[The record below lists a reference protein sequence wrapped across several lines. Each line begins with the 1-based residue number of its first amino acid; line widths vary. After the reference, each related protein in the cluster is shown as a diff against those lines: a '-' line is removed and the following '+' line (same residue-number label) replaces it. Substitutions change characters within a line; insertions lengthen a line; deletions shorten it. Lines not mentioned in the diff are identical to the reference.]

1 MAVGYNPRAVTDGLV
16 LALDAGNPKN
26 YNAGIS
32 TNWTDKVG
40 GNNGT
45 LVGGTHHND
54 GPFVGAGYVEFD
66 GSGDYLTAPNS
77 SAWNFDSG
85 DLTIEAWVYIAGN
98 SPQNNGGNRPAA
110 IVNTWSNSFSGWLFI
125 IKGDSSTTGTGLQFA
140 TWSSSNAT
148 RWNADLSIS
157 QQRWHHIAATVSGGT
172 RQLFLNGTLLSG
184 YTSTVGSG
192 YTLANSLGNDLRI
205 GRTTNTNNLLDLN
218 GYISNL
224 RIVKGTALY
233 TSDFTPPTKPL
244 TAVPNT
250 VLLTC
255 QGNTIADASS
265 SAHSISVTGNAA
277 ANLGSPASAF
287 EFDGT
292 DDYVAIT
299 NTANLRLG
307 NEDFTIESWVQ
318 FGSGL
323 SGSESIFGVWDN
335 TNNQRSYLFYYDSSG
350 DDLYFS
356 ASSDGAIGGIT
367 NVVANN
373 VGFTANRWYHLVA
386 SRISGTTTIYIDSV
400 SSASGTQNFSFYNNT
415 TDTFVIGAANVDNSI
430 TNQLKGKISNV
441 KVHKGKGLTAAEVTQ
456 NYNALKGRYA

>member
-224 RIVKGTALY
+224 RILKGTALY
-233 TSDFTPPTKPL
+233 TSDFTPPSRTL

-265 SAHSISVTGNAA
+265 SAHTLTANGNAA
-277 ANLGSPASAF
+277 ARLGFPASAF

-292 DDYVAIT
+292 DDYVDIGESSEFD
-299 NTANLRLG
+299 LG
-307 NEDFTIESWVQ
+307 TGNFTIESWVNSSTTSIDNGAFRRFFKLDGPSVYNATGQ
-318 FGSGL
+318 LEFMVENTNGNLYVSGDSLGYTSSSSLANGSWNHFAATRIGNTIYL
-323 SGSESIFGVWDN
+323 YVNGAAAGSISYTGSFSPNSGSP
-335 TNNQRSYLFYYDSSG
+335 RP
-350 DDLYFS
+350 
-356 ASSDGAIGGIT
+356 
-367 NVVANN
+367 
-373 VGFTANRWYHLVA
+373 R
-386 SRISGTTTIYIDSV
+386 
-400 SSASGTQNFSFYNNT
+400 
-415 TDTFVIGAANVDNSI
+415 IGAYTSSEGRWN
-430 TNQLKGKISNV
+430 GKISAV
-441 KVHKGKGLTAAEVTQ
+441 KIYKGKGLTAAEVQQ